1 MSELI
6 WITRTQPQA
15 EATAARVRERGFETL
30 VDPLLAVEN
39 LTPAIDAARYDH
51 IIATSIN
58 GLSSFT
64 TQHVSRHQS
73 VWAVGDATA
82 DAARQAGFT
91 RVHSAAGD
99 AKDLIALL
107 RAIGPEGPILYL
119 RPEIPAQDLMRALSS
134 LDITPAIYYRTV
146 GRDAPEAR
154 VRLNDI
160 THVLLHSPRA
170 AEACAPYLTASEA
183 TVICIS
189 EATAQ
194 RLREHLNFTGN
205 LPSAGLNIEVAASPD
220 EEALLARL

>member
-15 EATAARVRERGFETL
+15 EVTAARVRERGFETL
-30 VDPLLAVEN
+30 VDPLLTVEN

-58 GLSSFT
+58 GLNSFT

-82 DAARQAGFT
+82 DAAREAGFT

-99 AKDLIALL
+99 AGDLIALL

-119 RPEIPAQDLMRALSS
+119 RPETPAQDLMRALSS

-146 GRDAPEAR
+146 VRDAPEAR
-154 VRLNDI
+154 ARMAGI

-170 AEACAPYLTASEA
+170 AEACAPYLVTSEA

-189 EATAQ
+189 GATAQ